1 MSSSVD
7 DDYSK
12 MRSKGNEFFVQG
24 NFALAEDVYS
34 EILQKFDNDTS
45 IILTNRSA
53 ARLSLGKVNDA
64 LDDAER
70 AIEKDRKWMKA
81 YYRKASA
88 LEILERYNSCLG
100 TFPPLCQL

>member
-1 MSSSVD
+1 MSSFVD
-7 DDYSK
+7 DEYSK

-24 NFALAEDVYS
+24 NFAQAEDIYT

-64 LDDAER
+64 LDDAEK
-70 AIEKDRKWMKA
+70 AIETDRKWMKA

-88 LEILERYNSCLG
+88 LEILKRYIIYIG
-100 TFPPLCQL
+100 TLPPQHQQ

>member
-1 MSSSVD
+1 MSSSGY

-12 MRSKGNEFFVQG
+12 LRSLGNEYFIQG
-24 NFALAEDVYS
+24 NFALAEDIYS
-34 EILQKFDNDTS
+34 EILQKFDNDSS

-53 ARLSLGKVNDA
+53 ARLSLGKVNGA
-64 LDDAER
+64 LDDAEK

-88 LEILERYNSCLG
+88 LEILQRYVSCPG
-100 TFPPLCQL
+100 RFPPFCQL